1 MTDQGLTEADHDRI
15 RHFLS
20 KPRYDRSYR
29 DLLPA
34 HEREDDVAEPSE
46 SGEHDVAE
54 PSESGEHDDEDD

>member
-20 KPRYDRSYR
+20 KPRYNRSYR

-46 SGEHDVAE
+46 RGEDGDDPAFDAV
-54 PSESGEHDDEDD
+54 GDDEDD